1 MKRAMMLVVALVL
14 AVPAPALASHRGD
27 RSGAFY
33 SRDNGDDCDR
43 DSSCQSYDQWRNEDR
58 NRNRNRNRGAF
69 SPGPFDRS
77 PVEITGNTVCMPG
90 ATCYANPPK
99 ESK

>member
-1 MKRAMMLVVALVL
+1 MMLAVALVL
-14 AVPAPALASHRGD
+14 AVPVPAQASHRGD
-27 RSGAFY
+27 RYA
-33 SRDNGDDCDR
+33 DNGGDRYGGGNGPDDGNDG
-43 DSSCQSYDQWRNEDR
+43 DQSRCHGQGC
-58 NRNRNRNRGAF
+58 RGSF

-99 ESK
+99 ENPK